1 MTVTLYTRMCV
12 NPVSSISELLGEWP
26 PMEREGEAEKGVAQ
40 CKHGAAV
47 MQGCRANASTG
58 RPPPRHSVF
67 QVEPSP
73 VAGTLKAASYTRSP
87 NLRESLPPPRQPP
100 PRAGRGGGVLTQ
112 ADH

>member
-47 MQGCRANASTG
+47 MQGG
-58 RPPPRHSVF
+58 RVTHADGALALVYI
-67 QVEPSP
+67 
-73 VAGTLKAASYTRSP
+73 LRS
-87 NLRESLPPPRQPP
+87 
-100 PRAGRGGGVLTQ
+100 
-112 ADH
+112 